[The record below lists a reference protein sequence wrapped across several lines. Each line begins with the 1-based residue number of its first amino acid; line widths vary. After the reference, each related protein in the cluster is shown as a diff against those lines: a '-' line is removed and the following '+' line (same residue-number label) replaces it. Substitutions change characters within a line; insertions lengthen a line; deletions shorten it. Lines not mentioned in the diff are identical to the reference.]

1 MNLSDFLI
9 IWTER
14 TITRKSRGLGA
25 INPQTQETP
34 RGDGGLIPQN
44 YRGSFKRFPAEG
56 VSSGLSR
63 PIIPQRPRLV
73 KAYKRTGIRE
83 WPPDHDP
90 MDRIRTGEGVS
101 RHLISTVR

>member
-44 YRGSFKRFPAEG
+44 YRGSLVKHTREG
-56 VSSGLSR
+56 VWFFLSR
-63 PIIPQRPRLV
+63 WILIRWYGLDGELNEPVRYADGPIQI
-73 KAYKRTGIRE
+73 
-83 WPPDHDP
+83 
-90 MDRIRTGEGVS
+90 
-101 RHLISTVR
+101 

>member
-44 YRGSFKRFPAEG
+44 YRGSIRKVPGRRG
-56 VSSGLSR
+56 TSR
-63 PIIPQRPRLV
+63 CEPSDPRSVVQIRSESYEPVLDFHRWMEIKWPEFYCPDPI
-73 KAYKRTGIRE
+73 
-83 WPPDHDP
+83 
-90 MDRIRTGEGVS
+90 
-101 RHLISTVR
+101 

>member
-34 RGDGGLIPQN
+34 RGDGGFIIKYPRVSLAKCT
-44 YRGSFKRFPAEG
+44 REG
-56 VSSGLSR
+56 VLGILSR
-63 PIIPQRPRLV
+63 PIQDRRSRL
-73 KAYKRTGIRE
+73 
-83 WPPDHDP
+83 
-90 MDRIRTGEGVS
+90 DRDTHEPAHIIS
-101 RHLISTVR
+101 RWIVDRRRRF